1 MKIGDVDTKLE
12 TTDGYLDTVMLN
24 DKQLDR
30 FLNKLSF
37 HNLEELETILYFN
50 GFAGDRGELVEIL
63 NKKTYEYLAKKE
75 TYEELIKRRTDIID
89 NLKQF
94 NIKELYFLHNL
105 FTEAELSSSVDME
118 GINYYD
124 LNEYYNDALGEVYK
138 ELKKRQH

>member
-50 GFAGDRGELVEIL
+50 GFAGDRVELVEIL
-63 NKKTYEYLAKKE
+63 NKKTYEYLAKKD
-75 TYEELIKRRTDIID
+75 TYEEAIKRRTDIID